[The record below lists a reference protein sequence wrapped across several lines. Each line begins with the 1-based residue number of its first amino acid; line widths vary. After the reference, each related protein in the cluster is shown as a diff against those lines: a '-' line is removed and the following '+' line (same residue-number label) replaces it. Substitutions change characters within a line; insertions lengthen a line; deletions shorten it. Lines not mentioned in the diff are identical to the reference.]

1 MFCHWAQLMRTKILW
16 TRMQSCD
23 CEIDFQSIISLYR
36 STGLP
41 LNSGC
46 ARKTNRRR
54 YTERLWSLPSEKCY
68 IPSATSL
75 STGLSIPPLLL
86 SSLIKTRI
94 SSPFTTLLKASR
106 MPKTNSGNFTDN
118 MSLLPDYF
126 CKVGTCKNIPAGNVL
141 FQKTLSLSLSLSDL
155 RIRKYETTC
164 RNIIR
169 Y

>member
-16 TRMQSCD
+16 SRMQSCD
-23 CEIDFQSIISLYR
+23 CKIDFQSIISLYR

-106 MPKTNSGNFTDN
+106 MPKTNSGNFTV
-118 MSLLPDYF
+118 YF
-126 CKVGTCKNIPAGNVL
+126 CKVYIKI
-141 FQKTLSLSLSLSDL
+141 FQAEMFCFKRL
-155 RIRKYETTC
+155 RKYETTC